1 MDFPRE
7 WVVQGSRGPIV
18 LDLLALVRCNVRID
32 DHFRVALGGSNLGA
46 GHLPLQPWWC
56 LLRWNMATSG

>member
-7 WVVQGSRGPIV
+7 CMGGSGIQGAFIV

-32 DHFRVALGGSNLGA
+32 DHFRVALGGSNLVA

-56 LLRWNMATSG
+56 LLR